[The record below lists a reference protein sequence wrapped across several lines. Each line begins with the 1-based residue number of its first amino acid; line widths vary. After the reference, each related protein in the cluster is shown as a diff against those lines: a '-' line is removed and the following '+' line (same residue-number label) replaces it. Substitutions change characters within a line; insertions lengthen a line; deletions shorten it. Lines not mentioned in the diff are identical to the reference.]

1 MPVRFQLVIDC
12 ADPDR
17 LARFW
22 ATALGGD
29 QPLAKALA
37 GYQRARDRAAR
48 PMYDFTARLA
58 ALSPPTPGEMALF
71 AALAH
76 SQPDADRFIAMLAGV
91 VPVREFMSPRNVV
104 GLVGVRGFARLA
116 LGSARRSRPA
126 PGPGPAR
133 AV

>member
-1 MPVRFQLVIDC
+1 VVS
-12 ADPDR
+12 
-17 LARFW
+17 
-22 ATALGGD
+22 ALGGD

-126 PGPGPAR
+126 PGPEPVR
-133 AV
+133 AA